1 MKKKLLTLFI
11 AIGMFAIGHSAFA
24 ATMDVYGYAC
34 SQNIGCFS
42 LNSVSSAGQ
51 VGYTTPAQP
60 ASFKVQYDTV
70 TNLFSGSAWSP
81 TVGQIDF
88 GQTCSPITPAIT
100 GTKCAKVLLATQN
113 QSSAGGWGG
122 VIDMQNVQVSSPGGS
137 TFSGRGWE
145 GWDVDSGGQT
155 PSDVGVGWVDF
166 SNASLAPTPTV
177 TCGTANGQTVSTAPT
192 TGLCSDSSTPTVSGP
207 TGGQY
212 TWTCGMNPNTVS
224 CVATDSVTGGAPACD
239 VTATTVPT
247 NVVPTNLCAPGS
259 TLLGS
264 VTGNNPWS
272 WTCKKGVN
280 TIACSTVTIPP
291 NGVPSCGTTAGTCLP
306 SGAIA
311 STVQPNGTWTCT
323 DTSQF
328 PNITITC
335 GGSNPTSSVST
346 SPLKPVYKE
355 N

>member
-1 MKKKLLTLFI
+1 MKKKLLTLLI
-11 AIGMFAIGHSAFA
+11 AIGIFATGHSAFA

-42 LNSVSSAGQ
+42 LNSDSSTGSAA
-51 VGYTTPAQP
+51 YAAQP
-60 ASFKVQYDTV
+60 ASFKVQYDTI

-81 TVGQIDF
+81 VVGQIDF

-122 VIDMQNVQVSSPGGS
+122 VIDMQNVQVSSPGAT

-155 PSDVGVGWVDF
+155 PSDVGIGWVDF
-166 SNASLAPTPTV
+166 SNASLGTTPTV

-192 TGLCSDSSTPTVSGP
+192 TGLCSDGSTPAVSGP

-212 TWTCGMNPNTVS
+212 TWTCGTNPNTVACS
-224 CVATDSVTGGAPACD
+224 ATDSVTGGSPACD

-247 NVVPTNLCAPGS
+247 NTLPTNLCAAGS
-259 TLLGS
+259 TLVSGS
-264 VTGNNPWS
+264 VTGNDPWS
-272 WTCKKGVN
+272 WTCKKGAN
-280 TIACSTVTIPP
+280 TITCSTVTIVPP
-291 NGVPSCGTTAGTCLP
+291 GVPSCGPTPGTCLP
-306 SGAIA
+306 AGMV
-311 STVQPNGTWTCT
+311 STAVLSNGTWTCT

-328 PNITITC
+328 PNVTITC
-335 GGSNPTSSVST
+335 GGNTPPGTT
-346 SPLKPVYKE
+346 TPLKPVYKE

>member
-1 MKKKLLTLFI
+1 MKKKLLTLLI
-11 AIGMFAIGHSAFA
+11 AIGMFATGHSAFA

-51 VGYTTPAQP
+51 TGYAAQP

-70 TNLFSGSAWSP
+70 TNLFSGSGWSP
-81 TVGQIDF
+81 IVGQVDF

-122 VIDMQNVQVSSPGGS
+122 VIDMQNVQVSTPGGS

-145 GWDVDSGGQT
+145 GWDVDGGGQT

-166 SNASLAPTPTV
+166 TNASLSPVPPV

-212 TWTCGMNPNTVS
+212 TWTCGTNPNTVS
-224 CVATDSVTGGAPACD
+224 CAATDSVTGGSPACD

-247 NVVPTNLCAPGS
+247 NVLPTNLCAVGS
-259 TLLGS
+259 TLFGS
-264 VTGNNPWS
+264 VTGNDPWS

-280 TIACSTVTIPP
+280 TVACSTVTIPP

-306 SGAIA
+306 SGMV
-311 STVQPNGTWTCT
+311 STPVQPNGTWTCT

-328 PNITITC
+328 PNVTITC
-335 GGSNPTSSVST
+335 GGNPPPPTT
-346 SPLKPVYKE
+346 TPLKPVYKE